1 VLLLRQN
8 ALLARA
14 SVSQLLHVAGITRVV
29 PLSVGTVLF
38 TPSDQPALYH
48 LVEGEVRL
56 DADGS
61 DSILAGPGSAIGVA
75 ETLAG
80 VPVGRRA
87 TVTRAGRA
95 LRLDHE
101 ELFDVLGDHIDLLQS
116 LFSGLLTRSQSD
128 AGREAGLAD
137 DTSGIAV

>member
-1 VLLLRQN
+1 
-8 ALLARA
+8 LLARA
-14 SVSQLLHVAGITRVV
+14 AQSAWRKLWREKYRSVVAR
-29 PLSVGTVLF
+29 
-38 TPSDQPALYH
+38 PSHA
-48 LVEGEVRL
+48 R
-56 DADGS
+56 
-61 DSILAGPGSAIGVA
+61 
-75 ETLAG
+75 
-80 VPVGRRA
+80 
-87 TVTRAGRA
+87 GRA